1 MEITEI
7 KAKLSIEAILGH
19 YGLKTNKQNRLRC
32 PFHDDKTPSMQI
44 YPQSNTAYCFSAN
57 CKTHG
62 RSLDVI
68 EFILHK
74 EDVSKH
80 EALKMATQMI
90 TGGSLPLIT
99 PIPQTIKAT
108 VSTMVLMSKVELL
121 TKLNNYFRNGLRSS
135 PVAKSYC
142 KSRGLDPNKVEVG
155 FNGGQ
160 YHHGSRKDETLIN
173 ACVEYGL
180 LTQSQSP
187 SRTGEIMYNVF
198 GKNSLCFALKDEN
211 EQVVSLY
218 FRCISENLK
227 GTAPRH
233 FYTKDRQ
240 GLYPNYPRTYLQK
253 IILTESIIDAASLL
267 QNSQISQDYGILALY
282 GTNGLTQEHQ
292 TALQNIKTLEE
303 IILFFDGDQAGR
315 EAVKKYA
322 PMLKE
327 MIPQAVISVAEC
339 PEGEDINSLLVSHEE
354 SVLGHLLETR
364 SLFFSVEKKASI
376 PAIKAENPV
385 PQVEVEHRP
394 FFSSSERRPTEKEA
408 SKTDTSGLFDTRN
421 PFNLIYR
428 TQTITYSIKGGIK
441 GNLDSLKVSLQIIN
455 DHSKAD
461 YRAKLD
467 LYEHKQVVATAQ
479 ATAEKLHLNSSE
491 IESDL
496 GKLTS
501 LLEDY
506 RDSQEKLSE
515 SPEPQKTKVSESNT
529 RACVNFLQQEN
540 LLERFNQLL
549 GESGIVGE
557 EANRLLLF
565 VIATSYAMTQPLH
578 ALVQGSSGSGKTH
591 LLLKVAGLMPQED
604 TITLTRVTENSFY
617 NYGENDLK
625 NKLLCMEDLDGMKD
639 EAFLAF
645 RELQSR
651 GMLTSSTSIKDETG
665 NIKGVVKTV
674 RGPVATLS
682 ATTKGEIYEDN
693 MSRCFLVAV
702 DETAEQTQRII
713 SYQNQLSAGLIDRQR
728 QEQHKLFVQ
737 NCLRLLRPYEVIN
750 PFAGRL
756 NLPPEA
762 HKIRRLNE
770 LYQVFVRQI
779 TLLNQYQRQ
788 KDDKGRLIAT
798 KEDLQTACHIMFESI
813 VLKVDEL
820 DGSLRL
826 FYEKLK
832 DYIQPKGREYEFTRR
847 EVRQA
852 LQVSK
857 TQQHS
862 YLTRLEELEYI
873 KQSGGYIN
881 RGLHYKIS
889 HWDSYTALRAKI
901 KDHLETQLA
910 VIN

>member
-7 KAKLSIEAILGH
+7 KTRLSITQVLAH
-19 YGLKTNKQNRLRC
+19 YNIKPDKNARMCC
-32 PFHDDKTPSMQI
+32 PFHDDKTPSMQV
-44 YPQSNTAYCFSAN
+44 YEKTNTVYCFSGN

-62 RSLDVI
+62 HSLDVI
-68 EFILHK
+68 DFIMHQ
-74 EDVSKH
+74 ENITKH
-80 EALKMATQMI
+80 EALK
-90 TGGSLPLIT
+90 
-99 PIPQTIKAT
+99 KAT
-108 VSTMVLMSKVELL
+108 VLINPSGEMGKIELL
-121 TKLNNYFRNGLRSS
+121 TKLFNYFKNGLKSS
-135 PVAKSYC
+135 PQAREYC
-142 KSRGLDPNKVEVG
+142 QSRGLDYEVIEIG

-160 YHHGSRKDETLIN
+160 YHHGSRKDETLIKS
-173 ACVEYGL
+173 CVQHGL
-180 LTQSQSP
+180 LSVSSSP
-187 SRTGEIMYNVF
+187 ARTGEVAYNVF
-198 GKNSLCFALKDEN
+198 GKNCIVFALKDN
-211 EQVVSLY
+211 LGQITGLY
-218 FRCISENLK
+218 FRSIIENRNRK
-227 GTAPRH
+227 DATTRH
-233 FYTKDRQ
+233 FYLRDRK
-240 GLYPNYPRTYLQK
+240 GLYPNYPPHYAEKL
-253 IILTESIIDAASLL
+253 ILTESIIDAGSLL
-267 QNSQISQDYGILALY
+267 QNSQIAQNYSVLALY
-282 GTNGLTQEHQ
+282 GTNGLTEEHQ
-292 TALQNIKTLEE
+292 KAIKSIKNLGE

-327 MIPQAVISVAEC
+327 MVSQAKVSVAEC
-339 PEGEDINSLLVSHEE
+339 PESEDINSLLISHEPT
-354 SVLGHLLETR
+354 VLEHLLETR
-364 SLFFSVEKKASI
+364 QPFIFSTEDKKTEPNQEIRAEIVVPKVETA
-376 PAIKAENPV
+376 
-385 PQVEVEHRP
+385 HRP
-394 FFSSSERRPTEKEA
+394 NSLNGVSL
-408 SKTDTSGLFDTRN
+408 DTSN

-428 TQTITYSIKGGIK
+428 TEAITYCIKGGIK
-441 GNLDSLKVSLQIIN
+441 GNLDSLKISVQIIN
-455 DHSKAD
+455 NSQKAD

-467 LYEHKQVVATAQ
+467 LYENKQIVATAQ
-479 ATAEKLHLNSSE
+479 ATAEKLHLNHNE
-491 IESDL
+491 IEADL
-496 GKLTS
+496 SKLTS

-506 RDSQEKLSE
+506 REQQEPTAESE
-515 SPEPQKTKVSESNT
+515 TSKVKVSESNT
-529 RACVNFLQQEN
+529 RACVNFLQQEK

-549 GESGIVGE
+549 GESGIIGE
-557 EANRLLLF
+557 ENNRLLLF
-565 VIATSYAMTQPLH
+565 VIASSYMMPSPLH

-591 LLLKVAGLMPQED
+591 LLLKIANLMPQED

-713 SYQNQLSAGLIDRQR
+713 SYQNQLSAGLIDRQK
-728 QEQHKLFVQ
+728 QEQIKLFTQ
-737 NCLRLLRPYEVIN
+737 NCLRLLRPYEVVN

-779 TLLNQYQRQ
+779 TLLNQFQRQ
-788 KDDKGRLIAT
+788 KDDKGRLVAT
-798 KEDLQTACHIMFESI
+798 KEDLQTACQIMFESI

-826 FYEKLK
+826 FYENLK
-832 DYIQPKGREYEFTRR
+832 GYILPKGKEYEFTRR

-873 KQSGGYIN
+873 KQSGGFVN
-881 RGLHYKIS
+881 RGLHYKIA

-901 KDHLETQLA
+901 KDHLESQLA
-910 VIN
+910 VIS

>member
-1 MEITEI
+1 MKHICSVKIFAIIFSMEIQEI
-7 KAKLSIEAILGH
+7 KTRLSIAQVLEH
-19 YGLKTNKQNRLRC
+19 YGMRADKNARMCC
-32 PFHDDKTPSMQI
+32 PFHDDKTPSMQV
-44 YPQSNTAYCFSAN
+44 YEKTNTVYCFSAN

-62 RSLDVI
+62 HSLDVI
-68 EFILHK
+68 DFIMHQ
-74 EDVSKH
+74 ENINKH
-80 EALKMATQMI
+80 EALK
-90 TGGSLPLIT
+90 
-99 PIPQTIKAT
+99 KAT
-108 VSTMVLMSKVELL
+108 VLINPSGEMTKTELL
-121 TKLNNYFRNGLRSS
+121 TKLFNYFKNGLKSS
-135 PVAKSYC
+135 PQARAYC
-142 KSRGLDPNKVEVG
+142 QSRGLDYEVIEIG

-160 YHHGSRKDETLIN
+160 YHHGSRKDETLIKS
-173 ACVEYGL
+173 CVQHGL
-180 LTQSQSP
+180 LSVSSSP
-187 SRTGEIMYNVF
+187 ARTGEIAYNVF
-198 GKNSLCFALKDEN
+198 GKNCIVFALKDN
-211 EQVVSLY
+211 LGQITGLY
-218 FRCISENLK
+218 FRSIIENRNRK
-227 GTAPRH
+227 DATTRH
-233 FYTKDRQ
+233 FYLRDRK
-240 GLYPNYPRTYLQK
+240 GLYPNYPAHYAEKL
-253 IILTESIIDAASLL
+253 ILTESIIDAGSLL
-267 QNSQISQDYGILALY
+267 QNSQIAQNYSILALY
-282 GTNGLTQEHQ
+282 GTNGLTEEHQ
-292 TALQNIKTLEE
+292 KAIKSIKNLGE

-327 MIPQAVISVAEC
+327 MISQAKVSVANC
-339 PEGEDINSLLVSHEE
+339 PENEDINSLLISHEPT
-354 SVLGHLLETR
+354 VLEHLLETR
-364 SLFFSVEKKASI
+364 TPFLFSIEKEKVQEIRAEIVVSKVETA
-376 PAIKAENPV
+376 
-385 PQVEVEHRP
+385 HRP
-394 FFSSSERRPTEKEA
+394 NNLDRVA
-408 SKTDTSGLFDTRN
+408 LDTSN

-428 TQTITYSIKGGIK
+428 TEAITYCIKGGIK
-441 GNLDSLKVSLQIIN
+441 GNLDSLKISVQIIN
-455 DHSKAD
+455 NSQRTD

-467 LYEHKQVVATAQ
+467 LYENKQIVATAQ
-479 ATAEKLHLNSSE
+479 ATAEKLHLNHNE
-491 IESDL
+491 IEADL
-496 GKLTS
+496 SKLTS

-506 RDSQEKLSE
+506 REQQEPTADNTE
-515 SPEPQKTKVSESNT
+515 SKVKVSESNT
-529 RACVNFLQQEN
+529 RACVNFLQQEK

-549 GESGIVGE
+549 GESGIIGE
-557 EANRLLLF
+557 ENNRLLLF
-565 VIATSYAMTQPLH
+565 VIASSYMMPSPLH

-591 LLLKVAGLMPQED
+591 LLLKIANLMPQED

-713 SYQNQLSAGLIDRQR
+713 SYQNQLSAGLIDRQK
-728 QEQHKLFVQ
+728 QEQIKLFTQ
-737 NCLRLLRPYEVIN
+737 NCLRLLRPYEVVN

-779 TLLNQYQRQ
+779 TLLNQFQRQ
-788 KDDKGRLIAT
+788 KDDKGRLVAT
-798 KEDLQTACHIMFESI
+798 KEDLQTACQIMFESI

-826 FYEKLK
+826 FYENLK
-832 DYIQPKGREYEFTRR
+832 GYILPKGKEYEFTRR

-873 KQSGGYIN
+873 KQSGGFVN
-881 RGLHYKIS
+881 RGLHYKIA

-901 KDHLETQLA
+901 KDHLESQLA
-910 VIN
+910 VIS

>member
-1 MEITEI
+1 MEIAEI
-7 KAKLSIEAILGH
+7 KSRLSIGEVLAY
-19 YGLKTNKQNRLRC
+19 YGIKPDKNARLCC
-32 PFHDDKTPSMQI
+32 PFHDDKTPSMQV
-44 YPQSNTAYCFSAN
+44 YEKTNTVYCFSGH

-62 RSLDVI
+62 HSLDVI
-68 EFILHK
+68 DFIMHQ
-74 EDVSKH
+74 ENISKH
-80 EALKMATQMI
+80 EALKKATQMI
-90 TGGSLPLIT
+90 NPSGE
-99 PIPQTIKAT
+99 
-108 VSTMVLMSKVELL
+108 MSKTELL
-121 TKLNNYFRNGLRSS
+121 TKLYNYFRNGLRMS
-135 PVAKSYC
+135 PVAKEYC
-142 KSRGLDPNKVEVG
+142 QSRGLDWELVEIG

-160 YHHGSRKDETLIN
+160 YHHGSRKDEKLIKS
-173 ACVEYGL
+173 CLQYGL
-180 LTQSQSP
+180 LSEHKNP
-187 SRTGEIMYNVF
+187 SRTGEIQYNVF
-198 GKNSLCFALKDEN
+198 GKNCIVFALRN
-211 EQVVSLY
+211 AQNQVVSLY
-218 FRCISENLK
+218 FRSILHTKKEEHSK
-227 GTAPRH
+227 H
-233 FYTKDRQ
+233 FYTRDRA
-240 GLYPNYPRTYLQK
+240 GLYPNYPAHYAEKL
-253 IILTESIIDAASLL
+253 ILTESIIDAASLL
-267 QNSQISQDYGILALY
+267 QNPQIAQNYSVLALY
-282 GTNGLTQEHQ
+282 GTNGLTEEHQ
-292 TALQNIKTLEE
+292 KAIKAIKNLGE

-327 MIPQAVISVAEC
+327 MVSQIKVSVANC
-339 PEGEDINSLLVSHEE
+339 PENEDINSLLISHEKG
-354 SVLGHLLETR
+354 VLEHLLETR
-364 SLFFSVEKKASI
+364 QPFLFSIEKSVEKIKVSEIQLIEPQKTESSKSINHSSDGVASD
-376 PAIKAENPV
+376 NV
-385 PQVEVEHRP
+385 L
-394 FFSSSERRPTEKEA
+394 
-408 SKTDTSGLFDTRN
+408 DTSN

-428 TQTITYSIKGGIK
+428 TEAITYCIKGGIK
-441 GNLDSLKVSLQIIN
+441 GNGSASRLDSLKIALQVIN
-455 DHSKAD
+455 NQNKSD
-461 YRAKLD
+461 YRSKLD
-467 LYEHKQVVATAQ
+467 LYENKQIVAAAQ
-479 ATAEKLHLNSSE
+479 ATAEKLQLNHNQ

-496 GKLTS
+496 GTLTS

-506 RDSQEKLSE
+506 RDSQEQVNENTE
-515 SPEPQKTKVSESNT
+515 SKVKVSESNT
-529 RACVNFLQQEN
+529 RACVNFLQQEH

-549 GESGIVGE
+549 GESGIIGE
-557 EANRLLLF
+557 ENNRLLLL
-565 VIATSYAMTQPLH
+565 VIASSYMMPSPLH

-591 LLLKVAGLMPQED
+591 LLLKIANLMPQED

-702 DETAEQTQRII
+702 DETADQTQRII
-713 SYQNQLSAGLIDRQR
+713 NYQNQLSAGLIDRQR
-728 QEQHKLFVQ
+728 QEQNKLFVQ
-737 NCLRLLRPYEVIN
+737 NCLRLLRPYEVVN

-779 TLLNQYQRQ
+779 TLLNQFQRQ
-788 KDDKGRLIAT
+788 KDDKGRLVAT
-798 KEDLQTACHIMFESI
+798 KEDLQTACQIMFESI

-820 DGSLRL
+820 DGSMRL

-832 DYIQPKGREYEFTRR
+832 GYILPKGKEYEFTRR

-852 LQVSK
+852 LQISK

-881 RGLHYKIS
+881 RGLHYKIA

-901 KDHLETQLA
+901 KDHLEGQLA
-910 VIN
+910 VIS

>member
-1 MEITEI
+1 MEIQEI
-7 KAKLSIEAILGH
+7 KTRLNIAQVLAH
-19 YGLKTNKQNRLRC
+19 YNMKADKNARMCC
-32 PFHDDKTPSMQI
+32 PFHDDKTPSMQV
-44 YPQSNTAYCFSAN
+44 YEKTNTVYCFSGN

-62 RSLDVI
+62 HSLDVI
-68 EFILHK
+68 DFIMHQ
-74 EDVSKH
+74 ENITKH
-80 EALKMATQMI
+80 EALK
-90 TGGSLPLIT
+90 
-99 PIPQTIKAT
+99 KAT
-108 VSTMVLMSKVELL
+108 ILINPTGEMTKTELL
-121 TKLNNYFRNGLRSS
+121 TKLFTYFKNGLKLS
-135 PVAKSYC
+135 PVAKEYC
-142 KSRGLDPNKVEVG
+142 QSRGLDYEAIEIG

-160 YHHGSRKDETLIN
+160 YHHGSRKDETLIKS
-173 ACVEYGL
+173 CVQHGL
-180 LTQSQSP
+180 LSVSSSP
-187 SRTGEIMYNVF
+187 ARTGEIAYNVF
-198 GKNSLCFALKDEN
+198 GKNSIAFALKDN
-211 EQVVSLY
+211 LGQITGLY
-218 FRCISENLK
+218 FRSIIENRNRK
-227 GTAPRH
+227 DATTRH
-233 FYTKDRQ
+233 FYLRDRK
-240 GLYPNYPRTYLQK
+240 GLYPNYPPHYAEKL
-253 IILTESIIDAASLL
+253 ILTESIIDAGSLL
-267 QNSQISQDYGILALY
+267 QNPQIAQNYSVLALY
-282 GTNGLTQEHQ
+282 GTNGLTDEHQ
-292 TALQNIKTLEE
+292 KAIKSIKNLGE

-327 MIPQAVISVAEC
+327 MASQIKVSVAEC
-339 PEGEDINSLLVSHEE
+339 PESEDINSLLISHEPT
-354 SVLGHLLETR
+354 VLEHLLETR
-364 SLFFSVEKKASI
+364 QPFIFSI
-376 PAIKAENPV
+376 
-385 PQVEVEHRP
+385 
-394 FFSSSERRPTEKEA
+394 EKEKV
-408 SKTDTSGLFDTRN
+408 SKIQLVEPSKVESNKSLNQGSDNVLDGVALDTSN

-428 TQTITYSIKGGIK
+428 TEAITYCIKGGIK
-441 GNLDSLKVSLQIIN
+441 GNLDSLKISVQIIN
-455 DHSKAD
+455 NSQKSD

-467 LYEHKQVVATAQ
+467 LYENKQIVVTAQ
-479 ATAEKLHLNSSE
+479 ATAEKLHLNHNE
-491 IESDL
+491 LEADL
-496 GKLTS
+496 SKLTA

-506 RDSQEKLSE
+506 RESQSIAE
-515 SPEPQKTKVSESNT
+515 SPETPKNKVSESNT
-529 RACVNFLQQEN
+529 RACVNFLQQEK
-540 LLERFNQLL
+540 LLSRFNDLL
-549 GESGIVGE
+549 GESGIIGE
-557 EANRLLLF
+557 ENNRLLLF
-565 VIATSYAMTQPLH
+565 VIATSYGMTQPLH

-591 LLLKVAGLMPQED
+591 LLLKIANLMPQED

-713 SYQNQLSAGLIDRQR
+713 SYQNQLSAGLIDRGK
-728 QEQHKLFVQ
+728 QEQIKLFTQ
-737 NCLRLLRPYEVIN
+737 NCLRLLRPYEVVN

-779 TLLNQYQRQ
+779 TLLNQFQRQ

-798 KEDLQTACHIMFESI
+798 KEDLQTACQIMFESI

-826 FYEKLK
+826 FYENLK
-832 DYIQPKGREYEFTRR
+832 GYILPKGKEYEFTRR
-847 EVRQA
+847 EVRQV

-873 KQSGGYIN
+873 KQSGGYVN

-901 KDHLETQLA
+901 KDHLESR
-910 VIN
+910 N

>member
-1 MEITEI
+1 MEIAEI
-7 KAKLSIEAILGH
+7 KSRLSITDVLAH
-19 YGLKTNKQNRLRC
+19 YGMRADKNARLCC
-32 PFHDDKTPSMQI
+32 PFHDDKTPSMQV
-44 YPQSNTAYCFSAN
+44 YEKTNTVYCFSGH

-62 RSLDVI
+62 HSLDVI
-68 EFILHK
+68 DFIMHQ
-74 EDVSKH
+74 ENISKH
-80 EALKMATQMI
+80 EALK
-90 TGGSLPLIT
+90 
-99 PIPQTIKAT
+99 KAT
-108 VSTMVLMSKVELL
+108 ELCPLTATVAAPKGGLTKAELL
-121 TKLNNYFRNGLRSS
+121 LKLYNYFRNGLRLS
-135 PVAKSYC
+135 PVAKDYC
-142 KSRGLDPNKVEVG
+142 QSRGLDWELVEIG

-160 YHHGSRKDETLIN
+160 YHHGSRKDEKLIKS
-173 ACVEYGL
+173 CLQYGL
-180 LTQSQSP
+180 LSEHKNQ
-187 SRTGEIMYNVF
+187 SRTGEIQYNVF
-198 GKNSLCFALKDEN
+198 GKNCIVFALRN
-211 EQVVSLY
+211 AQNQVVSLY
-218 FRCISENLK
+218 FRSIYEYKNK
-227 GTAPRH
+227 EQAKH
-233 FYTKDRQ
+233 FYTRDRN
-240 GLYPNYPRTYLQK
+240 GLYPNYPPHYAEKL
-253 IILTESIIDAASLL
+253 ILTESIIDAASLL
-267 QNSQISQDYGILALY
+267 QNPQIAQNYSVLALY
-282 GTNGLTQEHQ
+282 GTNGLTEEHQ
-292 TALQNIKTLEE
+292 KAIKAIKNLSE

-327 MIPQAVISVAEC
+327 LVQQASITVANC
-339 PEGEDINSLLVSHEE
+339 PENEDINSLLQSHEKG
-354 SVLGHLLETR
+354 VLEHLLETR
-364 SLFFSVEKKASI
+364 QPFIFSNEEKKAVQPI
-376 PAIKAENPV
+376 QEIRVENIV
-385 PQVEVEHRP
+385 QAVETAHRP
-394 FFSSSERRPTEKEA
+394 NSL
-408 SKTDTSGLFDTRN
+408 DTSN

-428 TQTITYSIKGGIK
+428 TEQITYCIKGGIK
-441 GNLDSLKVSLQIIN
+441 GNLDSLKISVQIIN
-455 DHSKAD
+455 NSQKSD

-467 LYEHKQVVATAQ
+467 LYENKQVVATAQ
-479 ATAEKLHLNSSE
+479 ATGEKLTLNHNQ
-491 IESDL
+491 IETDL
-496 GKLTS
+496 GVLTS

-506 RDSQEKLSE
+506 REQQEPVNEQAE
-515 SPEPQKTKVSESNT
+515 SKVKVSESNT
-529 RACVNFLQQEN
+529 RACVNFLQQEK
-540 LLERFNQLL
+540 LLNRFNDLL
-549 GESGIVGE
+549 GESGIIGE
-557 EANRLLLF
+557 ENNRLLLF
-565 VIATSYAMTQPLH
+565 VIASSYMMPSPLH

-591 LLLKVAGLMPQED
+591 LLLKIANLMPQED

-665 NIKGVVKTV
+665 NIKGAIKTV

-702 DETAEQTQRII
+702 DETADQTQRII
-713 SYQNQLSAGLIDRQR
+713 NYQNQLSAGLIDRQR
-728 QEQHKLFVQ
+728 QEQNKLFVQ
-737 NCLRLLRPYEVIN
+737 NCLRLLRPYEVVN

-779 TLLNQYQRQ
+779 TLLNQFQRQ

-798 KEDLQTACHIMFESI
+798 KEDLQTACQIMFESI

-826 FYEKLK
+826 FYENLK
-832 DYIQPKGREYEFTRR
+832 GYILPKGKEYEFTRR

-852 LQVSK
+852 LQISK

-881 RGLHYKIS
+881 RGLHYKIA

-901 KDHLETQLA
+901 KDHLEGQLA
-910 VIN
+910 VIS

>member
-1 MEITEI
+1 MEIQEI
-7 KAKLSIEAILGH
+7 KTRLSIAQVLEH
-19 YGLKTNKQNRLRC
+19 YNMRADKNARMCC
-32 PFHDDKTPSMQI
+32 PFHDDKTPSMQV
-44 YPQSNTAYCFSAN
+44 YEKTNTVYCFSAN

-62 RSLDVI
+62 HSLDVI
-68 EFILHK
+68 DFIMHQ
-74 EDVSKH
+74 ENVTKH
-80 EALKMATQMI
+80 EALKKATQMI
-90 TGGSLPLIT
+90 VPSE
-99 PIPQTIKAT
+99 
-108 VSTMVLMSKVELL
+108 VSPSSEMSKNELL
-121 TKLNNYFRNGLRSS
+121 LKLYNYFRNGLRMS
-135 PVAKSYC
+135 PVAKEYC
-142 KSRGLDPNKVEVG
+142 QSRGLDWELVEMG

-160 YHHGSRKDETLIN
+160 YHHGSRKDEKLIK
-173 ACVEYGL
+173 ACLQYGL
-180 LTQSQSP
+180 LSEHKNP
-187 SRTGEIMYNVF
+187 SRTGEIMYNIF
-198 GKNSLCFALKDEN
+198 GKNCIVFALRN
-211 EQVVSLY
+211 TQNQVVSLY
-218 FRCISENLK
+218 FRSILSTKNRNAES
-227 GTAPRH
+227 GEQGRH
-233 FYTKDRQ
+233 FYTRDRQ
-240 GLYPNYPRTYLQK
+240 GLYPNYPPHYAEKL
-253 IILTESIIDAASLL
+253 ILTESIIDAASLL
-267 QNSQISQDYGILALY
+267 QNPNIAQNYSVLALY
-282 GTNGLTQEHQ
+282 GTNGLTDEHQ
-292 TALQNIKTLEE
+292 KAIKAIKNLEE

-327 MIPQAVISVAEC
+327 MVSQIKVSVVNC
-339 PEGEDINSLLVSHEE
+339 PENEDINSLLISHEKG
-354 SVLGHLLETR
+354 VLEHLLETR
-364 SLFFSVEKKASI
+364 TSPPTLRESDPDGGATEPNLSFSNEEKKT
-376 PAIKAENPV
+376 
-385 PQVEVEHRP
+385 
-394 FFSSSERRPTEKEA
+394 TEIV
-408 SKTDTSGLFDTRN
+408 SPSGVRGLDTSN

-428 TQTITYSIKGGIK
+428 TKAITYCIKGGIK
-441 GNLDSLKVSLQIIN
+441 GNLDSLKISVQIIN
-455 DHSKAD
+455 NSQKSD

-467 LYEHKQVVATAQ
+467 LYENKQVVATAQ
-479 ATAEKLHLNSSE
+479 ATAEKLHLNHNQ

-496 GKLTS
+496 GVLTS

-506 RDSQEKLSE
+506 REQQEPTAESE
-515 SPEPQKTKVSESNT
+515 MSKVKVSESNT
-529 RACVNFLQQEN
+529 RACVNFLQQEK
-540 LLERFNQLL
+540 LLNRFNDLL
-549 GESGIVGE
+549 GESGIIGE
-557 EANRLLLF
+557 ENNRLLLF
-565 VIATSYAMTQPLH
+565 VIASSYMMPSPLH

-591 LLLKVAGLMPQED
+591 LLLKIANLMPQED

-713 SYQNQLSAGLIDRQR
+713 SYQNQLSAGLIDCQK
-728 QEQHKLFVQ
+728 QEQIKLFTQ
-737 NCLRLLRPYEVIN
+737 NCLRLLRPYEVVN

-779 TLLNQYQRQ
+779 TLLNQFQRQ

-798 KEDLQTACHIMFESI
+798 KEDLQTACQIMFESI

-826 FYEKLK
+826 FYENLK
-832 DYIQPKGREYEFTRR
+832 AYLQPKGKEFEFTRR

-852 LQVSK
+852 LGMSK

-862 YLTRLEELEYI
+862 YFTRLEELEYI
-873 KQSGGYIN
+873 KQSGGYVN
-881 RGLHYKIS
+881 RGLHYKIA

-901 KDHLETQLA
+901 KDHLESQLA
-910 VIN
+910 VIS

>member
-7 KAKLSIEAILGH
+7 KTRLSIAQVLEH
-19 YGLKTNKQNRLRC
+19 YNLRADKNARMCC
-32 PFHDDKTPSMQI
+32 PFHDDKTPSMQV
-44 YPQSNTAYCFSAN
+44 YEKTNTVYCFSAN

-62 RSLDVI
+62 HSLDVI
-68 EFILHK
+68 DFIMHQ
-74 EDVSKH
+74 ENISKH
-80 EALKMATQMI
+80 EALK
-90 TGGSLPLIT
+90 
-99 PIPQTIKAT
+99 KAT
-108 VSTMVLMSKVELL
+108 VLINPTGEMTKTELL
-121 TKLNNYFRNGLRSS
+121 TKLFNYFKNGLKSS
-135 PVAKSYC
+135 PQAREYC
-142 KSRGLDPNKVEVG
+142 QSRGLDYEVIEIG

-160 YHHGSRKDETLIN
+160 YHHGSRKDETLIKS
-173 ACVEYGL
+173 CVQHGL
-180 LTQSQSP
+180 LSVSSSP
-187 SRTGEIMYNVF
+187 ARTGEAERRPIAYNVF
-198 GKNSLCFALKDEN
+198 GKNSIVFALKDN
-211 EQVVSLY
+211 LGQITGLY
-218 FRCISENLK
+218 FRSIIEK
-227 GTAPRH
+227 RIRKDATGRHPETRH
-233 FYTKDRQ
+233 FYLRDRK
-240 GLYPNYPRTYLQK
+240 GLYPNYPPHYAEKL
-253 IILTESIIDAASLL
+253 ILTESIIDAASLL
-267 QNSQISQDYGILALY
+267 QNPTIAQNYSVLALY
-282 GTNGLTQEHQ
+282 GTNGLTEEHQ
-292 TALQNIKTLEE
+292 KAIKSIKNLGE

-327 MIPQAVISVAEC
+327 MVSQIKVSVAEC
-339 PEGEDINSLLVSHEE
+339 PESEDINSLLISHEPT
-354 SVLGHLLETR
+354 VLEHLLETR
-364 SLFFSVEKKASI
+364 QPFIFSI
-376 PAIKAENPV
+376 
-385 PQVEVEHRP
+385 
-394 FFSSSERRPTEKEA
+394 EKEKVSEIQLVES
-408 SKTDTSGLFDTRN
+408 SKVESSKSFNPINHGGSSHDSDNVLDTSN

-428 TQTITYSIKGGIK
+428 TEAITYCIKGGIK
-441 GNLDSLKVSLQIIN
+441 GNLDSLKISVQIIN
-455 DHSKAD
+455 NSQKSD

-467 LYEHKQVVATAQ
+467 LYENKQIVVTAQ
-479 ATAEKLHLNSSE
+479 AIAEKLHLNHNE

-496 GKLTS
+496 SKLTS

-506 RDSQEKLSE
+506 RDSQSPTE
-515 SPEPQKTKVSESNT
+515 SPETPKNKVSESNT
-529 RACVNFLQQEN
+529 RACVNFLQQEK
-540 LLERFNQLL
+540 LLSRFNDLL
-549 GESGIVGE
+549 GESGIIGE
-557 EANRLLLF
+557 ENNRLLLF

-591 LLLKVAGLMPQED
+591 LLLKVANLIPQED

-702 DETAEQTQRII
+702 DETSEQTQRII
-713 SYQNQLSAGLIDRQR
+713 SYQNQLSAGLIDRQK
-728 QEQHKLFVQ
+728 QEQIKLFTQ
-737 NCLRLLRPYEVIN
+737 NCLRLLRPYEVVN

-779 TLLNQYQRQ
+779 TLLNQFQRQ

-798 KEDLQTACHIMFESI
+798 KEDLQTACQIMFESI

-826 FYEKLK
+826 FYENLK
-832 DYIQPKGREYEFTRR
+832 GYILPKGKEYEFTRR

-873 KQSGGYIN
+873 KQSGGYVN

-901 KDHLETQLA
+901 KDHLESQLA
-910 VIN
+910 VIS

>member
-7 KAKLSIEAILGH
+7 KTRLSIAQVLEH
-19 YGLKTNKQNRLRC
+19 YNLQADKNARLCC
-32 PFHDDKTPSMQI
+32 PFHDDKTPSMQV
-44 YPQSNTAYCFSAN
+44 YEKTNTVYCFSAN
-57 CKTHG
+57 CRTHG
-62 RSLDVI
+62 HSLDVI
-68 EFILHK
+68 DFIMHQ
-74 EDVSKH
+74 ENVTKH
-80 EALKMATQMI
+80 EALKKATQMVNPSGEM
-90 TGGSLPLIT
+90 T
-99 PIPQTIKAT
+99 KT
-108 VSTMVLMSKVELL
+108 VLL
-121 TKLNNYFRNGLRSS
+121 TKLFNYFKNGLKSS
-135 PVAKSYC
+135 PQARAYC
-142 KSRGLDPNKVEVG
+142 QSRGLDYEVIEIG

-160 YHHGSRKDETLIN
+160 YHHGSRKDETLIK
-173 ACVEYGL
+173 ACLQHGL
-180 LTQSQSP
+180 LSEHKNP
-187 SRTGEIMYNVF
+187 SRTGEIQYNVF
-198 GKNSLCFALKDEN
+198 GKNGIVFALRN
-211 EQVVSLY
+211 TQNQIVSLY
-218 FRCISENLK
+218 FRSILPSKKEEQGK
-227 GTAPRH
+227 H
-233 FYTKDRQ
+233 FYTRDRS
-240 GLYPNYPRTYLQK
+240 GLYPCYPPHYAEKL
-253 IILTESIIDAASLL
+253 ILTESIIDAGSLL
-267 QNSQISQDYGILALY
+267 QNPQIAQNYSVLALY
-282 GTNGLTQEHQ
+282 GTNGLTDEHQ
-292 TALQNIKTLEE
+292 KAIKGIKNLGE
-303 IILFFDGDQAGR
+303 IILFFDGDNAGR

-327 MIPQAVISVAEC
+327 MVQQIKITVAEC
-339 PEGEDINSLLVSHEE
+339 PESEDINSLLISHEPT
-354 SVLGHLLETR
+354 VLEHLLETR
-364 SLFFSVEKKASI
+364 TPFLFSNEKEKVQEIRAEIVVPKVETA
-376 PAIKAENPV
+376 
-385 PQVEVEHRP
+385 HRP
-394 FFSSSERRPTEKEA
+394 NNLDRVA
-408 SKTDTSGLFDTRN
+408 LDTSN

-428 TQTITYSIKGGIK
+428 TEAITYCIKGGIK
-441 GNLDSLKVSLQIIN
+441 GNGSATRLDSLKISVQIIN
-455 DHSKAD
+455 NSQRTD

-467 LYEHKQVVATAQ
+467 LYENKQIVATAQ
-479 ATAEKLHLNSSE
+479 ATAEKLHLNHNE
-491 IESDL
+491 IEADL
-496 GKLTS
+496 SKLTS

-506 RDSQEKLSE
+506 REQQEPTADNTE
-515 SPEPQKTKVSESNT
+515 SKVKVSESNT
-529 RACVNFLQQEN
+529 RACVNFLQQEK
-540 LLERFNQLL
+540 LLSRFNELL
-549 GESGIVGE
+549 GESGIIGE
-557 EANRLLLF
+557 ENNRLLLF

-591 LLLKVAGLMPQED
+591 LLLKIANLMPQED

-713 SYQNQLSAGLIDRQR
+713 SYQNQLSAGLIDRQK
-728 QEQHKLFVQ
+728 QEQIKLFTQ
-737 NCLRLLRPYEVIN
+737 NCLRLLRPYEVVN

-779 TLLNQYQRQ
+779 TLLNQFQRQ
-788 KDDKGRLIAT
+788 KDDKGRLVAT
-798 KEDLQTACHIMFESI
+798 KEDLQTACQIMFESI

-826 FYEKLK
+826 FYENLK
-832 DYIQPKGREYEFTRR
+832 GYILPKGKEYEFTRR

-873 KQSGGYIN
+873 KQSGGFVN
-881 RGLHYKIS
+881 RGLHYKIA

-901 KDHLETQLA
+901 KDHLESQLA
-910 VIN
+910 VIS

>member
-1 MEITEI
+1 MEIIEI
-7 KAKLSIEAILGH
+7 KQRLSITAVLAH
-19 YGLKTNKQNRLRC
+19 YGYKADKNSRLCC
-32 PFHDDKTPSMQI
+32 PFHEDKKPSMQV
-44 YPQSNTAYCFSAN
+44 YESSGTVYCFSAN

-68 EFILHK
+68 EFILQK
-74 EDVSKH
+74 EGVNKH
-80 EALKMATQMI
+80 EAIKKAESLLVPTPLKIQPESKEKA
-90 TGGSLPLIT
+90 LPTVIMNNRYADRTELVNKLFT
-99 PIPQTIKAT
+99 YFKNGLKLSPQAKEYCQLRA
-108 VSTMVLMSKVELL
+108 LEYDKVEI
-121 TKLNNYFRNGLRSS
+121 
-135 PVAKSYC
+135 
-142 KSRGLDPNKVEVG
+142 G

-173 ACVEYGL
+173 ACLAHGFLSENK
-180 LTQSQSP
+180 SP

-198 GKNSLCFALKDEN
+198 AKNSLVFGLKDVSN
-211 EQVVSLY
+211 QVVSLY
-218 FRCISENLK
+218 FRSILSASPK
-227 GTAPRH
+227 GNQARH
-233 FYTKDRQ
+233 FYLRDRQ
-240 GLYPNYPRTYLQK
+240 GLYPNYPAHYVPKL
-253 IILTESIIDAASLL
+253 ILTESIIDAATLL
-267 QNSQISQDYGILALY
+267 QNTTIAHEYSVLALY
-282 GTNGLTQEHQ
+282 GTNGLTDEHQ
-292 TALQNIKTLEE
+292 TAIRNIKALEE
-303 IILFFDGDQAGR
+303 IILFFDGDGAGR

-327 MIPQAVISVAEC
+327 MVSQANITVVEC
-339 PEGEDINSLLVSHEE
+339 PEGEDINSLISSHRP
-354 SVLGHLLETR
+354 SVLEHLIETR
-364 SLFFSVEKKASI
+364 TPFLFSIEKEKAVEPI
-376 PAIKAENPV
+376 QEIRAEINV
-385 PQVEVEHRP
+385 RDAAQLSSATAHRP
-394 FFSSSERRPTEKEA
+394 NSL
-408 SKTDTSGLFDTRN
+408 DTSN

-428 TQTITYSIKGGIK
+428 TEQITYCIKGGIK
-441 GNLDSLKVSLQIIN
+441 GNLDSLKISVQIIN
-455 DHSKAD
+455 NHNKSD

-467 LYEHKQVVATAQ
+467 LYENKQIVSTAQ
-479 ATAEKLHLNSSE
+479 ATAEKLFLNHNA

-496 GKLTS
+496 GNLTA

-506 RDSQEKLSE
+506 RDSQTPTET
-515 SPEPQKTKVSESNT
+515 PETPKQKVSESNT
-529 RACVNFLQQEN
+529 RACVSFLQQEK

-549 GESGIVGE
+549 GDSGIVGE

-565 VIATSYAMTQPLH
+565 VIATSYAMPKPLH

-591 LLLKVAGLMPQED
+591 LLLKVASLIPVED

-665 NIKGVVKTV
+665 NIKGVIKTV
-674 RGPVATLS
+674 RGPIASMS

-713 SYQNQLSAGLIDRQR
+713 HYQNQLSAGLIDRHR
-728 QEQHKLFVQ
+728 QEQNKHFIQ
-737 NCLRLLRPYEVIN
+737 NSLRLLRPYEVVN

-770 LYQVFVRQI
+770 LYQAFVAQV
-779 TLLNQYQRQ
+779 TLLNQFQRQ
-788 KDDKGRLIAT
+788 KDDKGRLIVT

-826 FYEKLK
+826 FYEQLK
-832 DYIQPKGREYEFTRR
+832 TYIQSKGREYEFTRR
-847 EVRQA
+847 EVRQ
-852 LQVSK
+852 LLGVSK

-862 YLTRLEELEYI
+862 YFMRLEELEYL
-873 KQSGGYIN
+873 KQSGGYAN

-901 KDHLETQLA
+901 KDHLEGQLA
-910 VIN
+910 QIL

>member
-1 MEITEI
+1 MEISEI
-7 KAKLSIEAILGH
+7 KTRLSITEILGH
-19 YGLKTNKQNRLRC
+19 YGLKADKNARLRC
-32 PFHDDKTPSMQI
+32 PFHEDKTPSMQV
-44 YPQSNTAYCFSAN
+44 YEKTGTVYCFSAN

-62 RSLDVI
+62 RSMDVI
-68 EFILHK
+68 EFILQK
-74 EDVSKH
+74 EGISKH
-80 EALKMATQMI
+80 EAIKKAE
-90 TGGSLPLIT
+90 SFLI
-99 PIPQTIKAT
+99 
-108 VSTMVLMSKVELL
+108 KVQPETKEIAPTALIMTNRYADRTELVH
-121 TKLNNYFRNGLRSS
+121 KLFTYFKNGLKLS
-135 PVAKSYC
+135 PQAKEYC
-142 KSRGLDPNKVEVG
+142 QLRRLEYDKVEVG

-160 YHHGSRKDETLIN
+160 YHHGSRKDENLIN
-173 ACVEYGL
+173 ACLAHGFLSENKAERRPN
-180 LTQSQSP
+180 P
-187 SRTGEIMYNVF
+187 SRTGEIQYNVF
-198 GKNSLCFALKDEN
+198 GKNSLVFGLKDSSN
-211 EQVVSLY
+211 QVVSLY
-218 FRCISENLK
+218 FRSILSEAPK
-227 GTAPRH
+227 GNQARH
-233 FYTKDRQ
+233 FYLKDRQ
-240 GLYPNYPRTYLQK
+240 GLYPNYPAHYVLK
-253 IILTESIIDAASLL
+253 LILTESIIDAATLL
-267 QNSQISQDYGILALY
+267 QNTKIAYEYSVLALY
-282 GTNGLTQEHQ
+282 GTNGLTDEHQ
-292 TALQNIKTLEE
+292 TAIKSIKNLDE
-303 IILFFDGDQAGR
+303 IIFFFDGDSAGR

-327 MIPQAVISVAEC
+327 MVSQAEITVVEC
-339 PEGEDINSLLVSHEE
+339 PENEDINSLLQSHEKG
-354 SVLGHLLETR
+354 VLEHLLETR
-364 SLFFSVEKKASI
+364 QPFIFSNEKEKVSENQSVI
-376 PAIKAENPV
+376 IK
-385 PQVEVEHRP
+385 EVETP
-394 FFSSSERRPTEKEA
+394 PSGVGGL
-408 SKTDTSGLFDTRN
+408 DTSN

-428 TQTITYSIKGGIK
+428 TEAITYCIKGGIK
-441 GNLDSLKVSLQIIN
+441 GNLDSLKISVQIIN
-455 DHSKAD
+455 NHNKTD

-467 LYEHKQVVATAQ
+467 LYENKQIVATAQ
-479 ATAEKLHLNSSE
+479 ATAEKIHLNHNA

-496 GKLTS
+496 GNLTS

-506 RDSQEKLSE
+506 RDSQEKLSD

-529 RACVNFLQQEN
+529 RACVSFLQQEN

-549 GESGIVGE
+549 GDSGIVGE
-557 EANRLLLF
+557 EYSRLLLF
-565 VIATSYAMTQPLH
+565 VIATSYAMPKPLH

-591 LLLKVAGLMPQED
+591 LLLKVASLIPVED

-674 RGPVATLS
+674 RGPIASMS

-713 SYQNQLSAGLIDRQR
+713 HYQNQLSAGLIDRHR
-728 QEQHKLFVQ
+728 QEQNKHFIQ
-737 NCLRLLRPYEVIN
+737 NSLRLLRPYEVVN

-770 LYQVFVRQI
+770 LYQAFVAQV
-779 TLLNQYQRQ
+779 TLLNQFQRQ
-788 KDDKGRLIAT
+788 KDDKGRLVVT

-826 FYEKLK
+826 FYEQLK
-832 DYIQPKGREYEFTRR
+832 TYIQSKGREYEFTRR
-847 EVRQA
+847 EVRQ
-852 LQVSK
+852 LLGVSK

-862 YLTRLEELEYI
+862 YFMRLEELEYL
-873 KQSGGYIN
+873 KQSGGYAN
-881 RGLHYKIS
+881 RGLHYKIA

-901 KDHLETQLA
+901 KDYLEGQLA
-910 VIN
+910 QIL